1 MRKGLV
7 PLCEG
12 QLTTAIIWN
21 NETGRGDIEI
31 TSAGLRQDDGL
42 ATLVLM
48 ILFTDARA
56 DESDVLPDGSGDQR
70 GWIGD
75 TFADEPWGS
84 KLWLLDRS
92 KLTTDVRNKAVTYA
106 QTALDTHL
114 KPDYARDIVVTGSI
128 PQFQLLQLD
137 IVITRPDGTKVPM
150 TINKR
155 WEAQANA
162 V

>member
-1 MRKGLV
+1 M
-7 PLCEG
+7 
-12 QLTTAIIWN
+12 TTAIIWN
-21 NETGRGDIEI
+21 NNTGRGDIDI
-31 TSAGLRQDDGL
+31 TSAGLRQDEGL
-42 ATLVLM
+42 ETLVLQ

-56 DESDVLPDGSGDQR
+56 DESDVLPDGTDDRR

-84 KLWLLDRS
+84 KLWLLERS

-106 QTALDTHL
+106 QTALERHL
-114 KPDYARDIVVTGSI
+114 KPDYAKQVVVTGSI

-137 IVITRPDGTKVPM
+137 IAITRPDGSEM
-150 TINKR
+150 TISIKKR

-162 V
+162 L

>member
-1 MRKGLV
+1 M
-7 PLCEG
+7 
-12 QLTTAIIWN
+12 TTAITWN

-42 ATLVLM
+42 ATLVLQ

-56 DESDVLPDGSGDQR
+56 DPSDVLPDGTNDRR

-106 QTALDTHL
+106 QTALERHL
-114 KPDYARDIVVTGSI
+114 KPDYAKQVVVTGAI
-128 PQFQLLQLD
+128 PQLQMLQLD
-137 IVITRPDGTKVPM
+137 IAITSPDGSAM
-150 TINKR
+150 TLSIKQR

-162 V
+162 L

>member
-1 MRKGLV
+1 M
-7 PLCEG
+7 
-12 QLTTAIIWN
+12 TTAIIWN

-42 ATLVLM
+42 ATLVLQ

-56 DESDVLPDGSGDQR
+56 DPSDVLPDGTNDRR

-106 QTALDTHL
+106 QTALDRHL
-114 KPDYARDIVVTGSI
+114 KPDYAKLVTVTGSI
-128 PQFQLLQLD
+128 PQFQMLLLD
-137 IVITRPDGTKVPM
+137 IAITRPDGSELSISIKQ
-150 TINKR
+150 R

>member
-1 MRKGLV
+1 M
-7 PLCEG
+7 
-12 QLTTAIIWN
+12 TTAITWN

-42 ATLVLM
+42 ATLVLQ

-56 DESDVLPDGSGDQR
+56 DPSDVLPDGTNDRR

-106 QTALDTHL
+106 QTALERHL
-114 KPDYARDIVVTGSI
+114 KPDYAKQVVVTGAI
-128 PQFQLLQLD
+128 PQFQMLQLD
-137 IVITRPDGTKVPM
+137 IAITRPDGSVM
-150 TINKR
+150 TLSIKQR

-162 V
+162 L

>member
-1 MRKGLV
+1 M
-7 PLCEG
+7 
-12 QLTTAIIWN
+12 TTAITWN

-42 ATLVLM
+42 ATLVLQ

-56 DESDVLPDGSGDQR
+56 DPSDVLPDGTNDRR

-75 TFADEPWGS
+75 TFADEHWGS

-106 QTALDTHL
+106 QTALERHL
-114 KPDYARDIVVTGSI
+114 KPDYAKQVVVTGAI
-128 PQFQLLQLD
+128 PQFQMLQLD
-137 IVITRPDGTKVPM
+137 IAITRPDGSAM
-150 TINKR
+150 TLSIKQR

-162 V
+162 L

>member
-1 MRKGLV
+1 M
-7 PLCEG
+7 
-12 QLTTAIIWN
+12 TTAIIWN

-42 ATLVLM
+42 ETMVLQ

-56 DESDVLPDGSGDQR
+56 DESDVLPDGTSDRR
-70 GWIGD
+70 GWPGD

-106 QTALDTHL
+106 QTAIDAHL
-114 KPDYARDIVVTGSI
+114 KPDYASNIMVTGAI
-128 PQFQLLQLD
+128 PQFQMLQLN
-137 IVITRPDGTKVPM
+137 IAITRPDGSETSM
-150 TINKR
+150 TINQR
-155 WEAQANA
+155 WEVQINA

>member
-1 MRKGLV
+1 M
-7 PLCEG
+7 
-12 QLTTAIIWN
+12 TTAIIWN
-21 NETGRGDIEI
+21 NETGRGDIDI

-42 ATLVLM
+42 ATLVFQ

-56 DESDVLPDGSGDQR
+56 DESDVLPDGTDDRR

-84 KLWLLDRS
+84 KLWLLERS

-106 QTALDTHL
+106 QTALERHL
-114 KPDYARDIVVTGSI
+114 KPDYAKQVVVTGSI

-137 IVITRPDGTKVPM
+137 IAITRPDGSEM
-150 TINKR
+150 TISIKKR

-162 V
+162 L

>member
-1 MRKGLV
+1 M
-7 PLCEG
+7 
-12 QLTTAIIWN
+12 TTAITWN

-42 ATLVLM
+42 ATLVLQ

-56 DESDVLPDGSGDQR
+56 DPSDVLPDGTNDRR

-106 QTALDTHL
+106 QTALERHL
-114 KPDYARDIVVTGSI
+114 TPDYAKQVVVTGAI
-128 PQFQLLQLD
+128 PQFQMLQLD
-137 IVITRPDGTKVPM
+137 IAITRPDGSAM
-150 TINKR
+150 TLSIKQR

-162 V
+162 I

>member
-1 MRKGLV
+1 M
-7 PLCEG
+7 
-12 QLTTAIIWN
+12 TTAIIWN
-21 NETGRGDIEI
+21 NETGRGDIDI

-42 ATLVLM
+42 ATLVFL

-56 DESDVLPDGSGDQR
+56 DESDVLPDGTDDRR

-84 KLWLLDRS
+84 KLWLLERS

-106 QTALDTHL
+106 QTALERHL
-114 KPDYARDIVVTGSI
+114 KPDYAKQVVVTGSI

-137 IVITRPDGTKVPM
+137 IAITRPDGSEM
-150 TINKR
+150 TISIKKR

-162 V
+162 L

>member
-1 MRKGLV
+1 M
-7 PLCEG
+7 
-12 QLTTAIIWN
+12 TTAIIWN

-42 ATLVLM
+42 ETLVLQV
-48 ILFTDARA
+48 LFTDARA
-56 DESDVLPDGSGDQR
+56 DDSDVLPDGTGDKR

-75 TFADEPWGS
+75 TFADQPWGS

-92 KLTTDVRNKAVTYA
+92 KLNTDVRNKAVTYA
-106 QTALDTHL
+106 QTALDAHL
-114 KPDYARDIVVTGSI
+114 KPDYASKIVVTGSI
-128 PQFQLLQLD
+128 PQFQMLRL
-137 IVITRPDGTKVPM
+137 IIAITRPDVTEITM

-162 V
+162 L

>member
-1 MRKGLV
+1 M
-7 PLCEG
+7 
-12 QLTTAIIWN
+12 TTAIIWN

-42 ATLVLM
+42 ETLVLQ

-56 DESDVLPDGSGDQR
+56 DESDVLPDGTNDRR
-70 GWIGD
+70 GWPGD

-106 QTALDTHL
+106 QTALDAHL
-114 KPDYARDIVVTGSI
+114 KPDYASHIVVTGTI
-128 PQFQLLQLD
+128 PQFQLLQLQ
-137 IVITRPDGTKVPM
+137 IAITRPDGTTTNM

-162 V
+162 L